1 MKLYVKDQMVLPV
14 LESVRLGKTRNDA
27 AAILTASILTAP
39 ADTYF
44 QTLSLALGDPA
55 RLLDDSGAELFLGSV
70 HQIDRTEDRVRL
82 TAYDRGVYLTR
93 NELHGLFLGSGAE
106 IAAQAAGKLGI
117 PLGRVEADGQY
128 KVIVSR
134 AGKSAFSILRQAVGE
149 GREIS
154 IQNGA
159 LTVAA
164 GGGTPVP
171 LAPETVLSVSS
182 RAGIGEMVNRCVV
195 LGRNGR
201 AVSQAQNA
209 GDVAAY
215 GQFQRVRLKSG
226 ETAAEVLRGRTMSA
240 RVTLL
245 GDLRLRC
252 GGRVEAGGGPLFE
265 SWGLRGLYTVTA
277 AEHVWEKGLFTT
289 SVSLEA

>member
-1 MKLYVKDQMVLPV
+1 MKLYIKDQMVLPV

-27 AAILTASILTAP
+27 AANLTASILTAP

-44 QTLSLALGDPA
+44 QKMSLALGNPA
-55 RLLDDSGAELFLGSV
+55 RLLDDSREELFLGSV
-70 HQIDRTEDRVRL
+70 HQIDRSEDRVRL

-106 IAAQAAGKLGI
+106 IAAQAAGKLGV

-134 AGKSAFSILRQAVGE
+134 AGRSAFSILRQAVGE

-159 LTVAA
+159 LTVSA

-171 LAPETVLSVSS
+171 LAPEAVLSVSS

-201 AVSQAQNA
+201 VVSQARNA

-215 GQFQRVRLKSG
+215 GQFQRVRLQSG
-226 ETAAEVLRGRTMSA
+226 ESPAEYLRGRTMSA
-240 RVTLL
+240 RATLL

-252 GGRVEAGGGPLFE
+252 GGRAEAGASELFRA
-265 SWGLRGLYTVTA
+265 WGLSGVYTITA
-277 AEHVWEKGLFTT
+277 VEHVWEKGTFVTE
-289 SVSLEA
+289 VSLEA